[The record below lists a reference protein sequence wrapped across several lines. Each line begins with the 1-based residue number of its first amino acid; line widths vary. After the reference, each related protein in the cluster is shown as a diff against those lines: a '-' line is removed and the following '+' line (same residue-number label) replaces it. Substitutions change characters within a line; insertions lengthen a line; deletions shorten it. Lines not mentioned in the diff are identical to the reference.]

1 MLLQRLRAR
10 FPTAQCTSARRLFA
24 SAYMIM
30 SKVIWE
36 DTYSNKSWRVATQE
50 IYSLREINQMERE
63 MCGYVDWELTVDNKM
78 LSDFEMMVTKDYS
91 QDRTS
96 YPNYPLTVVSKR
108 AAVAAAAKA
117 VPTTSTPDPNVGQEQ
132 RASSTAHRNPLPPL
146 HSAPSNRSSRHLDT
160 TSSAASASSL
170 TSIDLEGEG
179 CLPFTF
185 IDEAPPV
192 HPLRGQMYAFSVPSV
207 Y

>member
-1 MLLQRLRAR
+1 PFYGHEATARLCTRFITNLFQFPKSPSSAAYPEVELPYFIAYTLHRTKLHPCIAFATHMLLQRLKAR
-10 FPTAQCTSARRLFA
+10 FPTAQCTSARRLFT

-63 MCGYVDWELTVDNKM
+63 MCGYVDWELTVDSKM
-78 LSDFEMMVTKDYS
+78 LSDFEMMVAKDYS

-96 YPNYPLTVVSKR
+96 YLNYPLTMVSKR

-117 VPTTSTPDPNVGQEQ
+117 APTTSTP
-132 RASSTAHRNPLPPL
+132 
-146 HSAPSNRSSRHLDT
+146 
-160 TSSAASASSL
+160 
-170 TSIDLEGEG
+170 
-179 CLPFTF
+179 
-185 IDEAPPV
+185 
-192 HPLRGQMYAFSVPSV
+192 
-207 Y
+207 